1 MKKIYLIVC
10 ILFFCS
16 IQIDAQTTLFPRK
29 DKKTPITDKQKRY
42 KQWQLNN
49 TVPIDS
55 SHLIGESEYYQD
67 TLILQLRSR
76 EIASSKKKAKNSDND
91 NIENGMILYASVL
104 RYKGVPID
112 VCPVTR
118 KPHGDWEF
126 DKIHHRFNRNL
137 VDYFDAEML
146 LNYYEWKDEGNI
158 ISYYYS
164 YFYYERTL
172 PPNFS
177 KSIEVII
184 IKF

>member
-1 MKKIYLIVC
+1 MKKIYLFAF
-10 ILFFCS
+10 ILFFSS
-16 IQIDAQTTLFPRK
+16 IQIGAQTTLFPRK
-29 DKKTPITDKQKRY
+29 DKKPPVTEKKRRIP
-42 KQWQLNN
+42 QIN

-55 SHLIGESEYYQD
+55 SLILGESEYYQD
-67 TLILQLRSR
+67 TLILQLKSR
-76 EIASSKKKAKNSDND
+76 ESQFKKKKNKNSDND
-91 NIENGMILYASVL
+91 NIEGGMIIYASVL

-126 DKIHHRFNRNL
+126 EKIHHRFRRNI

-146 LNYYEWKDEGNI
+146 LNYYEWKDEGKI

-164 YFYYERTL
+164 YFYYQRAL

-177 KSIEVII
+177 KEIEAII